1 MREPLN
7 SARNGKQRRAYA
19 HMVTMTTAT
28 LTKPISKLAEQL
40 NAHLEAQPAERTL
53 TLLDRC
59 DRCSQLAQASF
70 VFTIPAGTGKTE
82 TDVLLCGHH
91 TRQHLPVLAKNPV
104 SYWVEPQELI
114 GIRGVNVEA
123 KQQETRTGDGLTGA

>member
-1 MREPLN
+1 ML
-7 SARNGKQRRAYA
+7 
-19 HMVTMTTAT
+19 TMTTET

-40 NAHLEAQPAERTL
+40 NAHLETQAPERAL

-70 VFTIPAGTGKTE
+70 VFTIPADPAGTGKTE

-91 TRQHLPVLAKNPV
+91 TRQHLPALLAKNPV
-104 SYWVEPQELI
+104 SYWVEPQELLS
-114 GIRGVNVEA
+114 IRGINVEA
-123 KQQETRTGDGLTGA
+123 KKAVKTGDGLTGA

>member
-1 MREPLN
+1 ML
-7 SARNGKQRRAYA
+7 
-19 HMVTMTTAT
+19 TMTTET

-40 NAHLEAQPAERTL
+40 NAHLENQAPERAL

-70 VFTIPAGTGKTE
+70 VFTIPADPAGTGKTE

-91 TRQHLPVLAKNPV
+91 TRQHLPALLAKNPV
-104 SYWVEPQELI
+104 SYWVEPQELLS
-114 GIRGVNVEA
+114 IRGINVEA
-123 KQQETRTGDGLTGA
+123 KKAVKTGDGLTGS